1 MQLINYFKQ
10 TKTLPKWM
18 SIKFLPVLP
27 PELRPII
34 KLQDNTIITSD
45 LNYLYQNLIN
55 INNRIIQLEN
65 LQVSKKFIKNEK
77 IKLQLS
83 LEQLFNNE
91 KTNKQKNKLRIK
103 TKN

>member
-1 MQLINYFKQ
+1 MG
-10 TKTLPKWM
+10 
-18 SIKFLPVLP
+18 IKFLPILP

-55 INNRIIQLEN
+55 INNRILQLKN

-77 IKLQLS
+77 IKLQES

-91 KTNKQKNKLRIK
+91 NKNKQKIVH
-103 TKN
+103 